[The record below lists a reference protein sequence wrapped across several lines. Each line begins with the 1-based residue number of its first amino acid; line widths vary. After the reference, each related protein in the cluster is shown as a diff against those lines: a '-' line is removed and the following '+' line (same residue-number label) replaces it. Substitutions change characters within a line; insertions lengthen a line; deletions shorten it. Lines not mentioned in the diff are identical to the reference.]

1 MQRVLIVDDQMGIR
15 LLLKEVLEEEGY
27 TVKEAHN
34 GELAL
39 HMVEEWT
46 PEIFII
52 DMKLQGIDGLTLLK
66 ELQSSS
72 RLENACVIIMT
83 AFGEKEQVEAA
94 KQNGADHYITKP
106 FDIENLKSIIGKLSQ
121 EG

>member
-1 MQRVLIVDDQMGIR
+1 MERVLIVDDQMGIR

-27 TVKEAHN
+27 TVNEAHN

-39 HMVEEWT
+39 HMAEEWT
-46 PEIFII
+46 PDIFII
-52 DMKLQGIDGLTLLK
+52 DMKLPGIDGLTLLK
-66 ELQSSS
+66 ELQSAS
-72 RLENACVIIMT
+72 RLEAAYVIIMT

-94 KQNGADHYITKP
+94 RQNGADYYIAKP
-106 FDIENLKSIIGKLSQ
+106 FDIENLKSVIGKLSQ